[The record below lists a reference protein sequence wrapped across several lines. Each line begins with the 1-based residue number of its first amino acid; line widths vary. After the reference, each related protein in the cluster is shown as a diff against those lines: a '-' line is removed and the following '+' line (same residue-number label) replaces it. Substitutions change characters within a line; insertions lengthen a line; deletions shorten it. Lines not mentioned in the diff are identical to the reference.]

1 MTRLDCSEEV
11 AVTKA
16 IRSGGLDDLL
26 AVHVKGCEVCRE
38 IVAASGYMQ
47 RVGDVSS
54 NDAALPD
61 PGLLYWRARLSE
73 DVARVEKA
81 SGILDWISFAPVAV
95 VIGVGGWIV
104 WHWFVILGVIELFV
118 AGTRFGGASVSTL
131 IVGLSVVG
139 VLGLLA
145 IMVAYPG
152 LVDE

>member
-1 MTRLDCSEEV
+1 MARLDCPEEV

-16 IRSGGLDDLL
+16 VRSGGLDDLL
-26 AVHVKGCEVCRE
+26 GAHAAGCEICRG
-38 IVAASGYMQ
+38 IVAASAYM
-47 RVGDVSS
+47 RGVGEVSS

-61 PGLLYWRARLSE
+61 AGLLYWRARLSE

-81 SGILDWISFAPVAV
+81 SGVLDWVSFAPVV
-95 VIGVGGWIV
+95 VLIGVGGWVV
-104 WHWFVILGVIELFV
+104 WHWFVILGAIELFIS
-118 AGTRFGGASVSTL
+118 GTRFGGVSVSTL

-145 IMVAYPG
+145 VMLAYPG

>member
-1 MTRLDCSEEV
+1 MTRLDCPEEA

-26 AVHVKGCEVCRE
+26 TAHAAECEICRG
-38 IVAASGYMQ
+38 IVAASAYVQG
-47 RVGDVSS
+47 VGEVSS

-81 SGILDWISFAPVAV
+81 SGVLDWVSIAPVAV
-95 VIGVGGWIV
+95 VIGVGGWVV

-118 AGTRFGGASVSTL
+118 SGTRFGEASVSTL

-145 IMVAYPG
+145 LMVAYPE